1 MIKSNQISA
10 EEVPVGDFTI
20 PLSQAEVLREGR
32 LEYYIE
38 LLELAKQKQT
48 KVYRSTDCYQNKIL
62 CMVHHVTPTNQSGHS
77 FHTTWR
83 QPIDQNTH

>member
-48 KVYRSTDCYQNKIL
+48 KVYRSTDCYQNKIFG
-62 CMVHHVTPTNQSGHS
+62 MVHHVTSTNQ
-77 FHTTWR
+77 
-83 QPIDQNTH
+83 